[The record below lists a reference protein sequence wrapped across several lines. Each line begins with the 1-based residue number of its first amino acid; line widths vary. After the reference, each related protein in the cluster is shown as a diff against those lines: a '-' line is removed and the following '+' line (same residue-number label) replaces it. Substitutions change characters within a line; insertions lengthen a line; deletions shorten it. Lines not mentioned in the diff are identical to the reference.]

1 MPYGNNLLRCIKCGV
16 AEIGTDCVDLGYM
29 CEECKLKEQV
39 KRCEPDTCMGQ
50 CQGMN
55 SRPDC
60 KHLFDEDEMSETEQ
74 SLKDITEMIS
84 GEQSKEVPT
93 PFFKRPMQALWV
105 GDSKMMANIINGVKK
120 ITVRGGYR
128 DYKVDKAVFVLDSE
142 IGKATIAVVKNIK
155 KVQWKKLGE
164 LAKEEVE
171 ADGFK
176 NFDDMLKG
184 MQVFYPESD
193 LNSQVTV
200 VEWD

>member
-29 CEECKLKEQV
+29 CEKCKMKALE

-105 GDSKMMANIINGVKK
+105 GDSKIMANIINGVKK

-128 DYKVDKAVFVLDSE
+128 DYKVDKAVFVVVCDFNVV
-142 IGKATIAVVKNIK
+142 TVAVVKQLK
-155 KVQWKKLGE
+155 SVKWKKLCE
-164 LAKEEVE
+164 LTKEEIE

-176 NFDDMLKG
+176 DLNDALNG
-184 MQVFYPESD
+184 LQRFYPEIGLDSPI
-193 LNSQVTV
+193 TV
-200 VEWD
+200 IEW